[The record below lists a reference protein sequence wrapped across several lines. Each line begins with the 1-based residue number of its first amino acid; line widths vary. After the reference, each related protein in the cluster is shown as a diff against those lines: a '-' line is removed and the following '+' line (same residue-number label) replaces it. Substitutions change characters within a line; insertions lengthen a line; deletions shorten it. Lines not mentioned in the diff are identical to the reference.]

1 VIASSVGLHAMAFQ
15 TKSYSRLV
23 AKSRLCV
30 IRENAEDRRAME
42 RSREIRN
49 NAVITKRR
57 RTSENWG
64 TIGSTAA
71 RFSSARL
78 RERAQKTRVSRV
90 PLSRRGY
97 LRLAPRVNLAPFK
110 KERRDES
117 DKGGRDDRL
126 AERERIRVKDQ
137 IAKACWGL
145 IF

>member
-1 VIASSVGLHAMAFQ
+1 
-15 TKSYSRLV
+15 
-23 AKSRLCV
+23 
-30 IRENAEDRRAME
+30 ME

-78 RERAQKTRVSRV
+78 RALRKRAFCAF
-90 PLSRRGY
+90 SRRGY

-126 AERERIRVKDQ
+126 AERERIRVKVQ